1 VSPLNPTRR
10 DEKQMPSVLI
20 TGAGR
25 GIGLAITEHMSS
37 QGWNVCANAGAF
49 ASFCPAPTAVRSLFK
64 DGLSQWTSEPLSRR
78 KRHAQSLQAPHD
90 VWGSCRIAISH
101 FHLRMASTSGPPP

>member
-1 VSPLNPTRR
+1 
-10 DEKQMPSVLI
+10 MPSVLI

-37 QGWNVCANAGAF
+37 QGWDVCANAGAF

-64 DGLSQWTSEPLSRR
+64 DGLSQWTSHCRVENVTRR
-78 KRHAQSLQAPHD
+78 ACELPIVFGVR
-90 VWGSCRIAISH
+90 VE
-101 FHLRMASTSGPPP
+101 

>member
-1 VSPLNPTRR
+1 
-10 DEKQMPSVLI
+10 MPSVLI

-37 QGWNVCANAGAF
+37 QGWDVCANAGAF

-64 DGLSQWTSEPLSRR
+64 DGLSQWTGPVSHCRVENVTRR
-78 KRHAQSLQAPHD
+78 ACKLPMMFGVR
-90 VWGSCRIAISH
+90 VE
-101 FHLRMASTSGPPP
+101 